1 MVSSLF
7 ISLGVHEKCFINASL
22 KGARFQ
28 AATSRKKHTS
38 GAKAR
43 ANPNDLTARLKS
55 CPSQNLLESKY
66 LRSQQRLKPE
76 PFSAICGKP
85 EGIPRYESRVVF
97 MSLRYFKQPQC

>member
-1 MVSSLF
+1 M
-7 ISLGVHEKCFINASL
+7 SLGVHKKCFIKASL

-76 PFSAICGKP
+76 PFSAISSMP
-85 EGIPRYESRVVF
+85 EGIPPSQPRLLF
-97 MSLRYFKQPQC
+97 MSLPYFKQ